1 MADRPYRKGWDV
13 LQSKP
18 SLSPISSVRKCYR
31 GPELANSDRELAN
44 CCSCRCCGAGE
55 SLDRFIWQSDRRVQT
70 LEGVHT
76 VQNLTTGTADQ
87 RVTAVE
93 SLCDQRL
100 ATVPGRLFQL
110 VSSSFHVRELI
121 KAYLVQGQERIQF
134 DEAMEVSEEDLD
146 WDEFNVLWMVI
157 EMWPEFDGFGEEKP
171 SDKEIQCIER
181 GHVG

>member
-1 MADRPYRKGWDV
+1 M
-13 LQSKP
+13 LQ
-18 SLSPISSVRKCYR
+18 
-31 GPELANSDRELAN
+31 GPDSANSNKELAN
-44 CCSCRCCGAGE
+44 CCSCRCCAAGE
-55 SLDRFIWQSDRRVQT
+55 SLDRFIRQSDRRVQT

-76 VQNLTTGTADQ
+76 VQNLATGATDQ
-87 RVTAVE
+87 RVTTVE

-100 ATVPGRLFQL
+100 ATVPGRLFKL

-121 KAYLVQGQERIQF
+121 KPYLVQGQERIPF

-157 EMWPEFDGFGEEKP
+157 EMWPELDGFGEEEP